1 MSKKS
6 TAIEII
12 RPLAVGIGI
21 FAATAAIGAAQ
32 NMTPPCAPA
41 MPVTGSNW
49 SSFDPAYNNV
59 DAWQST
65 WDTGAY
71 DRNHELLGT
80 VGKFTKD
87 RLTITSA
94 QGDTMVVDLKEGTVI
109 RPTGST
115 PTAGQRV
122 AIFGYWSN
130 GTFIANRI
138 ILHG

>member
-1 MSKKS
+1 MSKKT

-32 NMTPPCAPA
+32 APNPCAPA
-41 MPVTGSNW
+41 MPPTASNW
-49 SSFDPAYNNV
+49 STFDPTYNSV

-71 DRNHELLGT
+71 DRYHELLGT
-80 VGKFTKD
+80 VGKFTAN
-87 RLTITSA
+87 RLTITSV
-94 QGDTMVVDLKEGTVI
+94 QGDTMIVDLKEGTVI

-130 GTFIANRI
+130 GTFIANRV